1 MYVQGIFE
9 KLPFP
14 SLHWITRKYTNALLW
29 SDMDLGNLEWDLEF

>member
-14 SLHWITRKYTNALLW
+14 SLRWITRKYTNALLW